1 MAEQEVIKHTKK
13 VYKIWSSKEHSVWQ
27 KVKDFLLEI
36 FIIVFAISLSI
47 WFHNKSEHAHQQE
60 DVKQFLL
67 GLKSDLRRD
76 IDEMQE
82 DKESYQNQKTIFSYI
97 TGIKLNQPLSI
108 DTINKYQK
116 WLSNYAALNPNDGRF
131 EGFKSSGKIATIE
144 NNELQNDILDFY
156 QEDIVALHNNTAMYV
171 NIKMKFFDFI
181 FKNRKKL
188 TDSTTNISTILT
200 MDEAQ
205 NICIPLSFTHE
216 TISRYDTCINKAKK
230 IIAEINKE
238 YGLKD

>member
-13 VYKIWSSKEHSVWQ
+13 VYKIWHSKEHSVWQ

-47 WFHNKSEHAHQQE
+47 WFHNKSEHTHQQE

-67 GLKSDLRRD
+67 GLKSDLGRD
-76 IDEMQE
+76 LDEMQE
-82 DKESYQNQKTIFSYI
+82 DIESYQSQKTIFNYI
-97 TGIKLNQPLSI
+97 TGIKLNQSLNN
-108 DTINKYQK
+108 DTLIKYQK
-116 WLSNYAALNPNDGRF
+116 WLFNYAALNPNDGRF

-156 QEDIVALHNNTAMYV
+156 QEDIVALRNNTTSYI
-171 NIKMKFFDFI
+171 NIKMKFYDFI

-188 TDSTTNISTILT
+188 TDSTTNMNTILA

-205 NICIPLSFTHE
+205 NICLPLSYPNE
-216 TISRYDTCINKAKK
+216 TLSRYDTCVNKAKK